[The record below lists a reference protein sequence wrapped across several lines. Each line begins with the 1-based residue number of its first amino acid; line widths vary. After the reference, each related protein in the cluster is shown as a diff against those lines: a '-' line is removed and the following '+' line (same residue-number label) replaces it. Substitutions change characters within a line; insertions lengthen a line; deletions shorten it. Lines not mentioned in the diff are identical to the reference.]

1 MVPKLRPAGKSFK
14 SLVLYL
20 LHDPN
25 KAKTSERVGWTHTL
39 NTAADSPSLAVDEML
54 WTLRAAEDLKR
65 EAGVRAGGRHLKN
78 PVKHFALN
86 WHPSENPTRDHMIA
100 KVESFLAHMGW
111 KDHQALIVSHTD
123 KHPHVHVMLNTVHP
137 ETGKVLDAGLE
148 RRRAQEWAKA
158 YERENGLIFC
168 EERLKPKQ
176 EREKSPTREAWQ
188 RMKPSERAHDR
199 DEIERLNKTP
209 DYFARHDATDMN
221 GREWEALKAYQKQQ
235 REQFFLGG
243 KAAFRDARNAAFRE
257 IRAEFRGQWNV
268 YYATARNG
276 HDRAS
281 LAETKVALMAAQN
294 RALDERR
301 TVTCDALREQRD
313 TAYESMLAQQ
323 RFDRAELDKRQAQ
336 GLRTYHLFDMVY
348 PELAPG
354 EPVQK
359 KQQERQHRAGWQVVG
374 VNADRDDASAAK
386 ANRFTRSA
394 QTVIDPIDH
403 HGPDCPVQ
411 PGIVQRSKE
420 ALSPTAA
427 TDGVSRGLKDPHTGL
442 DRRQDEAPTVK
453 PARVRNAE
461 ITDAVAAREPSEKA
475 REMNEREEA
484 KDRKEEQALVTSW
497 SRSRRSRG
505 RRD

>member
-1 MVPKLRPAGKSFK
+1 MVPKLRPGGKSFK
-14 SLVLYL
+14 SLALYL

-25 KAKTSERVGWTHTL
+25 KTTTSERVGWTHTL

-65 EAGVRAGGRHLKN
+65 EAGVRAGGRPLKN

-86 WHPSENPTRDHMIA
+86 WHPFENPTRAHMIA
-100 KVESFLAHMGW
+100 TVESFLAHMGW
-111 KDHQALIVSHTD
+111 NDHQALMVNHAD

-137 ETGKVLDAGLE
+137 ETGKALDAGLE
-148 RRRAQEWAKA
+148 RRRAQVWAES
-158 YERENGLIFC
+158 YEREHGLIFC

-188 RMKPSERAHDR
+188 RMKPGERAHDR
-199 DEIERLNKTP
+199 AEIERLTKTP
-209 DYFARHDATDMN
+209 DYFARHDAKDMN
-221 GREWEALKAYQKQQ
+221 GSEWEALKAYQKQQ

-243 KAAFRDARNAAFRE
+243 KAAFREARNAAFRE
-257 IRAEFRGQWNV
+257 VRAEFRGQWNV

-276 HDRAS
+276 HDRSS
-281 LAETKVALMAAQN
+281 LAETKVVLMAAQN

-336 GLRTYHLFDMVY
+336 WLRTYHIFDMVY

-359 KQQERQHRAGWQVVG
+359 KQQERQHRAGWQVAG
-374 VNADRDDASAAK
+374 VNAGKDATRGAD
-386 ANRFTRSA
+386 ANRFARSA
-394 QTVIDPIDH
+394 QAAINPFAHERDGRLP
-403 HGPDCPVQ
+403 
-411 PGIVQRSKE
+411 PGVVQRDSE
-420 ALSPTAA
+420 ATLATRAA
-427 TDGVSRGLKDPHTGL
+427 DGFGRVAKDPHTGL
-442 DRRQDEAPTVK
+442 DRRQEETPAAK
-453 PARVRNAE
+453 PARMRNAE
-461 ITDAVAAREPSEKA
+461 MTDAVVAKESSEKA

-484 KDRKEEQALVTSW
+484 KDRKEEQALISSW
-497 SRSRRSRG
+497 SRAHRSRG